1 MLLENQYVWIK
12 IVDVTLL
19 SIFESVSFLL
29 IQTLVTVP
37 APIKAA
43 DTIRKLFFEE
53 VGAAT
58 NQERLLF
65 KK

>member
-1 MLLENQYVWIK
+1 MEI
-12 IVDVTLL
+12 
-19 SIFESVSFLL
+19 ESVHFELPYYYSKTF
-29 IQTLVTVP
+29 TVP
-37 APIKAA
+37 AQLKAA